1 MSNHTPG
8 DVVLVNVPFTDLSQ
22 TKKRPATVLL
32 ACGAD
37 YLVAFM
43 TSRLERAG
51 REDVVL
57 SPSVNNGL
65 AVDSAVL
72 ITKLFAFHESLIV
85 RRLGRLA
92 TVDHCTIVDRIIRL
106 LGSTVNA

>member
-22 TKKRPATVLL
+22 TKKRPATILL
-32 ACGAD
+32 ARGSD

-43 TSRLERAG
+43 TSRLEQAG
-51 REDVVL
+51 SEDVVI
-57 SPSVNNGL
+57 SPSSDNGL
-65 AVDSAVL
+65 AADSAVL
-72 ITKLFAFHESLIV
+72 VTKLFALHESLIA

-92 TVDHCTIVDRIIRL
+92 KPDHRAVVERIIRL
-106 LGSTVNA
+106 LGATVVS